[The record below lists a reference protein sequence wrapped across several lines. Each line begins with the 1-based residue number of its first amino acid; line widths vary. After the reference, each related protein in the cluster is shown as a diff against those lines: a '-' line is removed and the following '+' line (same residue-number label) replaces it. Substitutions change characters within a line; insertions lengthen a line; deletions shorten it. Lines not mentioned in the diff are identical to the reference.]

1 MYQAC
6 ISMYLTCISMYLFFR
21 AKGHIHNVCIKA
33 CSRHVS
39 TCIHV
44 SACIHVHVSA
54 CINLTTYYGATL
66 CTRQMPT
73 MREGGNSKELKR
85 GLSSPQ
91 HTSPPQQRTSS
102 LTTT

>member
-33 CSRHVS
+33 CIRHVS

-44 SACIHVHVSA
+44 SACIRMYPHVSYF
-54 CINLTTYYGATL
+54 TTYYGATL